1 MVYCPS
7 KIEVYNNAEIE
18 SMKAETIK
26 KVSDE
31 VSSYTSILLKL
42 FCAVLLVFPFL
53 LMNGCNEEDEM
64 DIFVGRTWKISNLF
78 NAKGAPLSPEKG
90 EALAKE
96 GSFYIKFETETTF
109 IGRTQTQEFNGTWS
123 VDLKKRTI
131 SLRFREGT
139 NPADALSLQVI
150 EALQRV
156 VSYEG
161 DYNFL
166 KLKEADSPA
175 YVLCR

>member
-1 MVYCPS
+1 
-7 KIEVYNNAEIE
+7 
-18 SMKAETIK
+18 MKVRTNKRGFGEL
-26 KVSDE
+26 SF
-31 VSSYTSILLKL
+31 YTSTLQK
-42 FCAVLLVFPFL
+42 FFYAVLFVFPFL
-53 LMNGCNEEDEM
+53 LLNGCNEEDDV

-123 VDLKKRTI
+123 VDLKERTI
-131 SLRFREGT
+131 SLRFKEGAK
-139 NPADALSLQVI
+139 PADPLSLQVI